1 MAGDD
6 SAACEGCALAPPA
19 DHPTQEMELVRAYAA
34 ASFNHAR
41 TASGIP
47 EARDL
52 ALRLLAR
59 SGEYAQRGGASMS
72 RNISSSSR

>member
-6 SAACEGCALAPPA
+6 GACEGCALAPPR
-19 DHPTQEMELVRAYAA
+19 DHPTQEMEIVLAYEA

-41 TASGIP
+41 TAAGIP
-47 EARDL
+47 EARDT